1 MNEHIGLRA
10 GLYVPK
16 NNLRSILNR
25 ALNPRGRRFVVSLS
39 AVIATLKEIP
49 DYSFWQGRP
58 NHDLMRTKTDA
69 VVIRAGQNVW
79 KDVQFDRNW
88 AEAKRVGMKRATY
101 WFYDDRASPGT
112 QAALWLSMLQND
124 PPEMELWADWE
135 NSYGGP
141 YSGLKNVVA
150 FMEAMERGLPN
161 CRIGMYT
168 GYYWFR
174 DHSNAV
180 TNASQ
185 YNYLKAHPLWE
196 AWYTSN
202 PANVLIP
209 APWSNLLL
217 WQFGTPAVGHEWGV
231 ESAELDMNYFNGSQA
246 DFDARYSGGTTPPP
260 TGGNMQVI
268 QGTVKGTVHV
278 RIGPSNTYNQV
289 STDPK
294 FLVPGDIIEASEAYN
309 QWLKL
314 SKVNGVAIT
323 DTRWASSGVSQAYI
337 AWEWVAVDEPPPP
350 PPPPAETREFIEQK
364 TMIDPDG
371 ARWTGEA
378 HFVLTKQL

>member
-1 MNEHIGLRA
+1 
-10 GLYVPK
+10 
-16 NNLRSILNR
+16 
-25 ALNPRGRRFVVSLS
+25 
-39 AVIATLKEIP
+39 
-49 DYSFWQGRP
+49 
-58 NHDLMRTKTDA
+58 
-69 VVIRAGQNVW
+69 
-79 KDVQFDRNW
+79 
-88 AEAKRVGMKRATY
+88 
-101 WFYDDRASPGT
+101 
-112 QAALWLSMLQND
+112 
-124 PPEMELWADWE
+124 
-135 NSYGGP
+135 
-141 YSGLKNVVA
+141 
-150 FMEAMERGLPN
+150 
-161 CRIGMYT
+161 
-168 GYYWFR
+168 
-174 DHSNAV
+174 
-180 TNASQ
+180 
-185 YNYLKAHPLWE
+185 
-196 AWYTSN
+196 
-202 PANVLIP
+202 
-209 APWSNLLL
+209 
-217 WQFGTPAVGHEWGV
+217 
-231 ESAELDMNYFNGSQA
+231 
-246 DFDARYSGGTTPPP
+246 
-260 TGGNMQVI
+260 MQVI

>member
-1 MNEHIGLRA
+1 MIDDL
-10 GLYVPK
+10 
-16 NNLRSILNR
+16 
-25 ALNPRGRRFVVSLS
+25 
-39 AVIATLKEIP
+39 
-49 DYSFWQGRP
+49 SFWQGRP
-58 NHDLMRTKTDA
+58 NYDIMRTKTDA
-69 VVIRAGQNVW
+69 VIIRAGQNVW
-79 KDVQFDRNW
+79 KDTQFDRNW

-101 WFYDDRASPGT
+101 YFYDDRASPGA
-112 QAALWLSMLQND
+112 QAALWIDILKND

-135 NSYGGP
+135 NSYGGA

-161 CRIGMYT
+161 CKIGMYT

-246 DFDARYSGGTTPPP
+246 DFDARYGGGTTPPP
-260 TGGNMQVI
+260 TGGSMW
-268 QGTVKGTVHV
+268 K
-278 RIGPSNTYNQV
+278 
-289 STDPK
+289 
-294 FLVPGDIIEASEAYN
+294 
-309 QWLKL
+309 
-314 SKVNGVAIT
+314 KVNTTALNIRRGPGASYQDIGDLLRNDVVEIVESAAGGWGRLGQWYRGTTVIALPDLT
-323 DTRWASSGVSQAYI
+323 NSWCQTGYLVDTTPPV
-337 AWEWVAVDEPPPP
+337 VEPPPP
-350 PPPPAETREFIEQK
+350 ATTETREFIEQK

-371 ARWTGEA
+371 TRWTGEA